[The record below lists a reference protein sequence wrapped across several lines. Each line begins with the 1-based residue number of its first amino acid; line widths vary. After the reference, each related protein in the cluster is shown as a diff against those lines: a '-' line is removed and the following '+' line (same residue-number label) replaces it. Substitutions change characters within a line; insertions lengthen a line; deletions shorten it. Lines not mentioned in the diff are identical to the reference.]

1 MKKHFNKLMAIITT
15 SILVATMSLTAFAAN
30 EIAITKKVPTSTSN
44 PTMAP
49 ETTFRLQLTA
59 GPSATTVNLKGSD
72 DQTHTYQLTPGTA
85 EQIGQMTI
93 TGAAFA
99 DITEYPAD
107 GVYQANFGITVPD
120 SIYSVPGVYSYTVN
134 EQNDGYSGITYDA
147 NTYYMYVSVINKDG
161 GGVKVDN
168 VVLAKDD
175 GTKIAD
181 ITNDFG
187 ADENIDSTHD
197 LTITKS
203 VTGNAG
209 ELNKKFTFKIAISP
223 KAGATGTSR
232 AQEFKLVLPDGTE
245 QKIAAS
251 GTATSVTIGNDE
263 TVHIYGLTKDYD
275 VLVSEDEAGLNGY
288 TTTYKITGDGAG
300 NTTADQALAD
310 ATAKATVN
318 ALADG
323 ATLTIINNRE
333 NVTPTGVAMD
343 IAPYALMIVLAG
355 SAAVTF
361 LRKKDYFEE

>member
-49 ETTFRLQLTA
+49 ETTFQLLLTA

-72 DQTHTYQLTPGTA
+72 NETHTYQLTPGTE
-85 EQIGQMTI
+85 EQISHMTI

-99 DITEYPAD
+99 NITEYPAD
-107 GVYQANFGITVPD
+107 GVYQANFGISVPD

-134 EQNDGYSGITYDA
+134 EQNDGYSGITYDTT
-147 NTYYMYVSVINKDG
+147 TYYMYVSVVNKEG

-168 VVLAKDD
+168 VVLAKND

-187 ADENIDSTHD
+187 ATNDTTHD

-223 KAGATGTSR
+223 KAGATGTSSD
-232 AQEFKLVLPDGTE
+232 QEFKLVLPDNTE

-263 TVHIYGLTKDYD
+263 TVHIYGLTEDYD

-288 TTTYKITGDGAG
+288 TTTYKITGDGTG

-310 ATAKATVN
+310 ANAKATVN

-361 LRKKDYFEE
+361 LRKKDNFEE

>member
-1 MKKHFNKLMAIITT
+1 
-15 SILVATMSLTAFAAN
+15 
-30 EIAITKKVPTSTSN
+30 
-44 PTMAP
+44 
-49 ETTFRLQLTA
+49 
-59 GPSATTVNLKGSD
+59 
-72 DQTHTYQLTPGTA
+72 
-85 EQIGQMTI
+85 MTI

-107 GVYQANFGITVPD
+107 GVYQANFRITVPD

-134 EQNDGYSGITYDA
+134 EKNDGYSGITYDTT
-147 NTYYMYVSVINKDG
+147 TYYMYVSVVNKVG

-187 ADENIDSTHD
+187 ATNDTTHD

-223 KAGATGTSR
+223 KAGATGTSS
-232 AQEFKLVLPDGTE
+232 AQEFKLVLPGGTE

-263 TVHIYGLTKDYD
+263 IVHIYGLTKDYD
-275 VLVSEDEAGLNGY
+275 VFVSEDEAGLNGY
-288 TTTYKITGDGAG
+288 TTTYKITDGEG
-300 NTTADQALAD
+300 NTTADQALTD
-310 ATAKATVN
+310 ANAKATVN
-318 ALADG
+318 ALTDG
-323 ATLTIINNRE
+323 TTLTIINHRE
-333 NVTPTGVAMD
+333 RKE
-343 IAPYALMIVLAG
+343 
-355 SAAVTF
+355 
-361 LRKKDYFEE
+361 RKKGASPLKGR